1 MFFYRTSLENLV
13 LNVPCM
19 VQMLQMLQMLNGN
32 IFLNNIYIILW
43 KKIVMKLYIL
53 LVYILWENAVW
64 RSFS

>member
-19 VQMLQMLQMLNGN
+19 VQMLQMLNGN